1 MRKEASD
8 RPSIPIV
15 GEGKRGEK
23 GHIGYLLRQACTAY
37 RIRMEK
43 TLAGL
48 GVTWPQFS
56 VLTMIAS
63 YPDASGAD
71 LARLSL
77 LTPQTVSVIV
87 NNLEKAGW
95 IARRPHDQHGRIQ
108 VLEIT
113 DVGKELLL
121 RCNALVHAA
130 EARLMDGIGP
140 ADEQVIRRWL
150 VTVAC
155 GSKDPGF

>member
-1 MRKEASD
+1 M
-8 RPSIPIV
+8 
-15 GEGKRGEK
+15 
-23 GHIGYLLRQACTAY
+23 
-37 RIRMEK
+37 
-43 TLAGL
+43 
-48 GVTWPQFS
+48 TWPQFS

-63 YPDASGAD
+63 YPGASGAD

-87 NNLEKAGW
+87 KNLGKAGW

-113 DVGKELLL
+113 DVGKKLLL
-121 RCNALVHAA
+121 RCNALAHAA
-130 EARLMDGIGP
+130 EARLMDGVGP

-155 GSKDPGF
+155 GIKDPGF

>member
-1 MRKEASD
+1 MRKQASD
-8 RPSIPIV
+8 RPAIPMA
-15 GEGKRGEK
+15 GEGKRGET

-63 YPDASGAD
+63 YPRVSGAD

-95 IARRPHDQHGRIQ
+95 VARRPHDQHGRIQ

-113 DVGKELLL
+113 DTGKELLL

-130 EARLMDGIGP
+130 EARLTDGLDL
-140 ADEQVIRRWL
+140 ADDQMIRRWIVSIA
-150 VTVAC
+150 VT
-155 GSKDPGF
+155 GGR

>member
-1 MRKEASD
+1 MRKQASA
-8 RPSIPIV
+8 RPSIPTA
-15 GEGKRGEK
+15 GEGKRGET

-63 YPDASGAD
+63 YPRVSGAD

-95 IARRPHDQHGRIQ
+95 VARRPHDQHGRIQ

-113 DVGKELLL
+113 DAGKELLL

-130 EARLMDGIGP
+130 EARLTDGLDL
-140 ADEQVIRRWL
+140 ADDQMIRRWL
-150 VTVAC
+150 VSIAVT
-155 GSKDPGF
+155 GGR